1 MERKDWQKELAAYV
15 PYNEQE
21 AVDKAI
27 LLDALSRYPDLY
39 TRENRVLH
47 LSASSWITNAA
58 RDRVLMIY
66 HNIYDSWAW
75 TGGHADG
82 DRDLLAV
89 AIREAREETGLTSV
103 QPVSES
109 IFSIETLTVNPHIR
123 RGVFVPAHLH
133 LNVTYLLCADDAE
146 PLQHKPDENSAAA
159 WFALSDAVAA
169 CSEPWMR
176 PVYRKLNEKLSALP
190 V

>member
-1 MERKDWQKELAAYV
+1 MERNELQNELAAYV

-27 LLDALSRYPDLY
+27 LLEALSRCPDLY
-39 TRENRVLH
+39 TRDNRVLH

-58 RDRVLMIY
+58 RGRVLMIY

-82 DRDLLAV
+82 ERDLLSV

-103 QPVSES
+103 RPLSES

-133 LNVTYLLCADDAE
+133 LNVTYLLCADESE
-146 PLQHKPDENSAAA
+146 PLKHKPDENSAAA
-159 WFALSDAVAA
+159 WFTLSDAVAA

-176 PVYRKLNEKLSALP
+176 PVYQKLNEKLIAFP